1 MAKCGLFSLSLID
14 LSLFIKG
21 GENVLVW
28 EAMEELRGEPRGS
41 YITGSS
47 ARNQRIERPWRDVWA
62 YVCHQFYYTFQ
73 ALEEEGQS

>member
-1 MAKCGLFSLSLID
+1 
-14 LSLFIKG
+14 
-21 GENVLVW
+21 
-28 EAMEELRGEPRGS
+28 MEELRGEPRGS